1 MSSWQVGRPETLRW
15 PGLDSC
21 RPRGLWRAV
30 PAQGRLGK
38 AWGGGQMSWLA
49 RALCLFLFPLT
60 PGREWTPCSIH
71 P

>member
-21 RPRGLWRAV
+21 RPRGPVAGSSE
-30 PAQGRLGK
+30 GREG
-38 AWGGGQMSWLA
+38 WGRRGGGQMSWLA

-60 PGREWTPCSIH
+60 PGRQWTPCSIH